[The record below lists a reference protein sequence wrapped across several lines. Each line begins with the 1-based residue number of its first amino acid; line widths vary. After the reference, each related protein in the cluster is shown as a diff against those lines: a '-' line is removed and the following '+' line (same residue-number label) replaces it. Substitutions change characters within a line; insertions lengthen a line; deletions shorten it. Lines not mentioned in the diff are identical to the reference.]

1 VHVTGQLVAA
11 WTLFDPVPG
20 DSAMAELRIVQPVI
34 MARGVLGAWALR
46 ATVNLEGWTLK
57 DGELAQGTWGEGFM
71 DRRHPHTYAHELML
85 EWTRPLGAARVG
97 VALGKGF
104 VPFGTDDPMSRPPLR
119 YPVNHHLSQILE
131 RALILAGARAGQ
143 FVAEVATFN
152 GDEPEYP
159 SQWPNM
165 ERFGDSW
172 SARVTWLPLDGV
184 ESQVSVANVASP
196 EHREGAGSEQWKWDA
211 SVRWDRP
218 LGGTPVYGLVEWAR
232 TSELDGVFVYS
243 SWLLEGSARLGNHR
257 PYVRFE
263 WTERPEE
270 QRLLDPFRSQRPHLD
285 NSILGIT
292 RWSVYTA
299 GYTLAGPRWRRLQL
313 MPLLELSYARVTE
326 ITTGVFDPESFYGRS
341 WIWSATIG
349 MRLDAGL
356 TGHRMGRYGVLSDA
370 PTPLPVH
377 TH

>member
-1 VHVTGQLVAA
+1 M
-11 WTLFDPVPG
+11 DPVPG
-20 DSAMAELRIVQPVI
+20 DSALAELRIVQPVF
-34 MARGVLGAWALR
+34 MVRGVLGAWSVR
-46 ATVNLEGWTLK
+46 GTVNLEGWTLE
-57 DGELAQGTWGEGFM
+57 DGELAQGTWGEGYM

-85 EWTRPLGAARVG
+85 EWTRPLGAARAG
-97 VALGKGF
+97 IALGKGF

-131 RALILAGARAGQ
+131 RAVVLAGARAGR
-143 FVAEVATFN
+143 FAPEVATFN
-152 GDEPEYP
+152 GDEPEHP

-172 SARVTWLPLDGV
+172 SARITWLPLDGI

-196 EHREGAGSEQWKWDA
+196 EHREGAGSEQWKWSA
-211 SVRWDRP
+211 SARWERP
-218 LGGTPVYGLVEWAR
+218 LDGTPVYGLVEWAR
-232 TSELDGVFVYS
+232 TSELDGVFGFSRV
-243 SWLLEGSARLGNHR
+243 LLEGSALFGSHFPYLRL
-257 PYVRFE
+257 E

-299 GYTLAGPRWRRLQL
+299 GYRLAGPRWRRLQL
-313 MPLLELSYARVTE
+313 LPLVELSYARVTE
-326 ITTGVFDPESFYGRS
+326 ITGGVFDPASFYGRS

-349 MRLDAGL
+349 MRLDAV
-356 TGHRMGRYGVLSDA
+356 TGHRMGRYGVLSDGPA
-370 PTPLPVH
+370 EPPGH
-377 TH
+377 SH